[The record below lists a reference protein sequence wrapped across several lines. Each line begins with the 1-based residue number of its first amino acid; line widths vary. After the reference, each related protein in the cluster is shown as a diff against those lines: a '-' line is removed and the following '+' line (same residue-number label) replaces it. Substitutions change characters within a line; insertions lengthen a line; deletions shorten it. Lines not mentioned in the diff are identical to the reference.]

1 MSEQRNNLN
10 ETDKITAEVDAGLIR
25 DGERILI
32 CQRPANKARGLLWEF
47 PGGKV
52 EAGES
57 KQEALVRECR
67 EELDVTLT
75 VGSVYAELTHEYP
88 DITVKLTL
96 FEACIAEG
104 VPRRIEHADIR
115 WVYPAEI
122 TTYPFCPADKE
133 ICLRLSLENIKKV

>member
-1 MSEQRNNLN
+1 MI
-10 ETDKITAEVDAGLIR
+10 ITVVAGLIR
-25 DGERILI
+25 EGDRILI
-32 CQRPANKARGLLWEF
+32 CQRPAGKARGLLWEF

-57 KQEALVRECR
+57 KEAALVRECR
-67 EELDVTLT
+67 EELDVTLE
-75 VGSVYAELTHEYP
+75 VGDVYAELTHEYP
-88 DITVKLTL
+88 DVTVSLTL
-96 FEACIAEG
+96 YEAHIEKG

-122 TTYPFCPADKE
+122 TAYPFCPADKE